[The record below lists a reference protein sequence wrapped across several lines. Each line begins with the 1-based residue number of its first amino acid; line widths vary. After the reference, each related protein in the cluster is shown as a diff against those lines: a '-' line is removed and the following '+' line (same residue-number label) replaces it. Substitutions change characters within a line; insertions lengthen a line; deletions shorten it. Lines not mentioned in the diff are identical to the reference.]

1 MKEKS
6 IITLVTEEKE
16 VAEFSTAE
24 KLRILINREHAMSE
38 TKLSRLLGYSKQK
51 VSTNIN
57 KNSLPTSDLDQ
68 IADMLGYEVVFVK
81 KTEA

>member
-1 MKEKS
+1 MKGKK

-24 KLRILINREHAMSE
+24 KLRILIDRENDMSE

-81 KTEA
+81 KSEA